1 MKAMSA
7 VKRPWR
13 RHELVRIAPEAW
25 AAVTAAV
32 PVAPSLLLG
41 WASAGWPAIVR
52 RPTPGEP
59 PDMVPIG
66 VPLPPAEG
74 KKRFCLTVPAIAIT
88 QRFSPPSLR
97 TVAVVADRA
106 WEPTI
111 SALIALG
118 ERNGVTPAAFGSLL
132 WQYHTG
138 LPYLSRQS
146 DVDVLWP
153 VQAGCQ
159 IRSLLAG
166 IAAIERIAPM
176 RIDGEVVFPDWRA
189 VNRRELYNVLNQ
201 DKPAEVLVK
210 SMGGVRLLDA
220 SRLPGS
226 RQAA

>member
-7 VKRPWR
+7 MTRPWR
-13 RHELVRIAPEAW
+13 RHELVRIAPDAW
-25 AAVTAAV
+25 AAVTATV
-32 PVAPSLLLG
+32 PAAPSLLLD
-41 WASAGWPAIVR
+41 WANAGWPAIVR

-59 PDMVPIG
+59 PDRVPIG
-66 VPLPPAEG
+66 VPLPPAED
-74 KKRFCLTVPAIAIT
+74 KRRFCLTVPANAIT
-88 QRFSPPSLR
+88 ERFSPTSLR
-97 TVAVVADRA
+97 TVAVAVDPA

-118 ERNGVTPAAFGSLL
+118 ELHGVTPAAFGSLL
-132 WQYHTG
+132 WQFCTG

-153 VQAGCQ
+153 VQAGWE

-176 RIDGEVVFPDWRA
+176 RIDGEVVFPDGSA
-189 VNRRELYNVLNQ
+189 VNWRELYNVLNQ
-201 DKPAEVLVK
+201 DKPGEVLVK
-210 SMGGVRLLDA
+210 SMGGARLLDA